1 MASNLGTF
9 ISKYHGLGDGR
20 PTIAG
25 IVVEIA
31 AAQKDFLLQSC
42 TMLC

>member
-1 MASNLGTF
+1 MDSKLGTF

-20 PTIAG
+20 LTIAG

-31 AAQKDFLLQSC
+31 AAQKHFLLQSS
-42 TMLC
+42 TILC